1 MKKRKFGTRLFAGIL
16 SAVLIAGLMPAS
28 SLADVQG
35 GVETEATYDFY
46 VDAKNGNDANSG
58 TSEETAFETVEK
70 AAKTAKSGDTIKL
83 GDGKYTLYEVDSTD
97 TTKGKDLTFVGNGAT
112 KTGWNIGAKVPNPD
126 NYGTEYNGDYSFD
139 GAGTVTFKDM
149 TLQSAEQD
157 YLGFIRAGHTVVKDC
172 TINGRTAYWGYE
184 TATFK
189 NTTFACTNGYAIWTY
204 SSPKMTFDHCTF
216 DVKDRAINV
225 YTDYDAGKHN
235 ITVNFSD
242 CTVNATD
249 KSKAALSI
257 NDSNMG
263 DYKYIINF
271 SGKNTVN
278 GLETSNT
285 TCSKLF
291 AFGDTSGNRAKND
304 FQNRNTGRSVISID
318 GKTVWEEGKMV
329 SHEIDTEND
338 KYTDGY
344 KDDAYDYSYSDWEMQ
359 NNGSYTRD
367 VTKTCQYCG
376 HEETETETMWPT
388 PDEDDIRVQIGDV
401 TLIHTGSN
409 ANHEDASY
417 GLIPGSYE
425 VRTASNASPSNAT
438 VAYVTVHARDYLNSY
453 NEDNGTHKV
462 LGTDYVKRTLVY
474 DAEDKEWVLAEG
486 QNPVTF
492 LIKCEDE
499 KKDDDKKDDDK
510 KDDDKKDD
518 DKKDDEKQYTDIKF
532 VVVNGSFTE
541 NGQTEI
547 TKSFEVGTALTL
559 ADIPASKGKSSRYS
573 DQTWDKYPL
582 GYVIGKDGTTFT
594 ITYLYQSSSDGDSD
608 SGNGGGSTTTR
619 GRATNANGKSGHWIL
634 EGGEFTEDNGRLP
647 CNEYLKIGDTIYGFY
662 TYGFAIDFDRPE
674 YYTDAAIQAKGGYR
688 DASGTW
694 RLNGWWFLYDDGT
707 FPHNEWVYLS
717 WNGRSDWYYF
727 DVDGWMEDNWFYW
740 NNNWYYL
747 HTKYD
752 NTRGHMYTGWHE
764 INGKWYYF
772 NTASDKGTLGAM
784 LADTTTPDGY
794 RVDANGAWI
803 Q

>member
-1 MKKRKFGTRLFAGIL
+1 MIK
-16 SAVLIAGLMPAS
+16 SALP
-28 SLADVQG
+28 
-35 GVETEATYDFY
+35 
-46 VDAKNGNDANSG
+46 
-58 TSEETAFETVEK
+58 
-70 AAKTAKSGDTIKL
+70 
-83 GDGKYTLYEVDSTD
+83 
-97 TTKGKDLTFVGNGAT
+97 
-112 KTGWNIGAKVPNPD
+112 
-126 NYGTEYNGDYSFD
+126 
-139 GAGTVTFKDM
+139 
-149 TLQSAEQD
+149 
-157 YLGFIRAGHTVVKDC
+157 YLGFIRADHTVVEDC
-172 TINGRTAYWGYE
+172 TINGRTFYWGYE

-189 NTTFACTNGYAIWTY
+189 NTTFKCDAGYAIWTY
-204 SSPKMTFDHCTF
+204 SSPEMTFDHCTF

-225 YTDYDAGKHN
+225 YTDYDAEKHN

-242 CTVNATD
+242 CTVKATET
-249 KSKAALSI
+249 SKAALSI

-291 AFGDTSGNRAKND
+291 AFGDTSGNGAEDD
-304 FQNRNTGRSVISID
+304 FQNRNTGKSVISID
-318 GKTVWEEGKMV
+318 GKTVWEEGNMV

-344 KDDAYDYSYSDWEMQ
+344 KDDAYDYSYSDWKMQ

-388 PDEDDIRVQIGDV
+388 LDEDDIRVQIGDV

-409 ANHEDASY
+409 ANHENASY

-462 LGTDYVKRTLVY
+462 LGADYVKRTLVY
-474 DAEDKEWVLAEG
+474 DAEDEGWVLAED

-518 DKKDDEKQYTDIKF
+518 EKQYTNIKF

-582 GYVIGKDGTTFT
+582 GYVVGKDGTSFT

-647 CNEYLKIGDTIYGFY
+647 SNEYLKIGDTIYGFY

-688 DASGTW
+688 DATGTW

-764 INGKWYYF
+764 IDGKWYYF

-784 LADTTTPDGY
+784 LANTTTPDGY

-803 Q
+803 R

>member
-16 SAVLIAGLMPAS
+16 SAVLISGLMPAS

-35 GVETEATYDFY
+35 GVETEATYDYY
-46 VDAKNGNDANSG
+46 VDAKSGDDGNNG
-58 TSEETAFETVEK
+58 TSESTAFKTVKKAAETAE
-70 AAKTAKSGDTIKL
+70 SGSTIKL
-83 GDGKYTLYEVDSTD
+83 GDGKYTLYKVNSTD
-97 TTKGKDLTFVGNGAT
+97 TTEGKDLTFVGNGAT
-112 KTGWNIGAKVPNPD
+112 KTGWNIGAEVPNPD
-126 NYGTEYNGDYSFD
+126 NFGTEYNGDYSFD

-149 TLQSAEQD
+149 TLQSAKLD
-157 YLGFIRAGHTVVKDC
+157 YLGFIRADHTVVEDC
-172 TINGRTAYWGYE
+172 TINGTTFYWGYE

-189 NTTFACTNGYAIWTY
+189 NTTFKCDAGYAIWTY
-204 SSPKMTFDHCTF
+204 SSPEMTFDHCTF

-225 YTDYDAGKHN
+225 YTDYDAGKHD

-291 AFGDTSGNRAKND
+291 AFGDTSGGGAEGD
-304 FQNRNTGRSVISID
+304 FLSRNTGRSVISID

-344 KDDAYDYSYSDWEMQ
+344 KDDAYDYSYSDWKMQ
-359 NNGSYTRD
+359 NNGSCTRD

-425 VRTASNASPSNAT
+425 VITASNASPSNAT

-453 NEDNGTHKV
+453 NEDNGTHKL

-474 DAEDKEWVLAEG
+474 DAEDEGWVLAEG

-499 KKDDDKKDDDK
+499 KKDDDK

-559 ADIPASKGKSSRYS
+559 ANIPASKGKSSRYS

-594 ITYLYQSSSDGDSD
+594 ITYLYQSSSDGNSD

-647 CNEYLKIGDTIYGFY
+647 SNEYLKIGDTIYGFY

-688 DASGTW
+688 DATGTW